1 MKKILYI
8 LSALTLAL
16 TSCVKEEGPS
26 AGAKLPNPE
35 GVGLLNVK
43 IEIPETAIATRA
55 LSKDFDFTNST
66 LHLAVFDGS
75 TLSEYALAENVGTTT
90 GEVDGKTVT
99 LYQFTVNLTLN
110 AAPIHVHMV
119 LNGPDNLSYGYED
132 ELMSRLSVSGNTP
145 AYWGYVDLPD
155 GITAKQVWDSATQSY
170 EYVKE
175 DGKFVVEDA
184 VAKKFQKVPMVRNFA
199 WLTVGTSSSVTNFTL
214 DGIVLLNEPKEGTV
228 APYNRSTHAFMTDY
242 KTYDYSGIVSAYS
255 GNMLSS
261 ETFDGTVPADS
272 AFVDPS
278 SGVFMYERTA
288 PTGTQAK
295 TTIIA
300 RGKYNGDKEV
310 YYKIDLAD
318 ADGYYTVYR
327 NFHYNITITN
337 VAKKGSA
344 TIADA
349 IQSGGTADPTTDT
362 DISSLDDISNGVNR
376 LYVQYVDTTVTS
388 ARDMVLRYKFIPDIN
403 SSNDVDN
410 DAAVTLTVGNKGS
423 YGEAIEG
430 STCTKATSDETYGG
444 SSGWRQVTFKT
455 TGPGTSEKHQSI
467 TVTGTSNSSSVKI
480 VVTVRVIPKQTLSVE
495 CVNGDPDKVSSR
507 RNAIR
512 DTTAAPLDVRTTI
525 PVGLPESIFPLV
537 FDIEV
542 VQKSLTP
549 RAGAYLPVTSGK
561 SYSGSGKATYMFQR
575 TLMYSEYVSLTPSDS
590 KVTFS
595 SLFKSNIA
603 ASASEVYVANPY
615 FNTGSASFT
624 NYHVAKFSNLR
635 YQYSY
640 SNNSDG
646 TPTAKVSS
654 FTFDMEQGYVV
665 NSNGQGIPVHVYI
678 EGGTADT
685 TPSTLSEDDLKGEGW
700 YIYTPDNSGPQNK
713 SFNIVPDSDA
723 TSIYVQL
730 STDESSPVEYETAEL
745 RSNFVMRTVTFETNS
760 TYFGRTGN
768 WWSVYVY
775 DNTETSDGVT
785 LTFANDVILDRYYN
799 YLAMDDGTFTI
810 TSTRK
815 NIARVDIHYYSDG
828 GDTYAPNSVTADSG
842 TFNNDYTDW
851 RAHGVLTD
859 RVTFTMDA
867 NTVTGWFGTTSYT
880 RITSIVVYLAN

>member
-184 VAKKFQKVPMVRNFA
+184 VAEKFQKVPMVRNFA

-255 GNMLSS
+255 GNMLTS
-261 ETFDGTVPADS
+261 ETFDGTVPTDAD
-272 AFVDPS
+272 FVDPS

-300 RGKYNGDKEV
+300 RGKYNGETV

-327 NFHYNITITN
+327 NFHYKITITN

-388 ARDMVLRYKFIPDIN
+388 AQDMVLRYKFIPDVDK
-403 SSNDVDN
+403 STDVDN
-410 DAAVTLTVGNKGS
+410 DAVTLTVGNKGS

-480 VVTVRVIPKQTLSVE
+480 VVMVRVIPKQTLSVE

-561 SYSGSGKATYMFQR
+561 SNSGSGKATYMFQR
-575 TLMYSEYVSLTPSDS
+575 TLSYSEYVSLAPFDS
-590 KVTFS
+590 KVSFS
-595 SLFKSNIA
+595 SLFKSNIT
-603 ASASEVYVANPY
+603 ASASEVYVANQY

-624 NYHVAKFSNLR
+624 NYHVARFSNLM
-635 YQYSY
+635 YHYSY
-640 SNNSDG
+640 TDNSDG
-646 TPTAKVSS
+646 TQTAKVSK
-654 FTFDMEQGYVV
+654 FTFDMEKGYVY
-665 NSNGQGIPVHVYI
+665 SNGSGIPVHVYI

-685 TPSTLSEDDLKGEGW
+685 TPTTLSKDDLKGESW

-730 STDESSPVEYETAEL
+730 STDGSSPVEYETAEL
-745 RSNFVMRTVTFETNS
+745 RSNASFVMSTVTFYTNS
-760 TYFGRTGN
+760 TYFGESWDWG
-768 WWSVYVY
+768 WWIY
-775 DNTETSDGVT
+775 DNSETSDEIT
-785 LTFANDVILDRYYN
+785 LTFNNIYSRSRN

-810 TSTRK
+810 TSTSK
-815 NIARVDIHYYSDG
+815 NIARVDIHYYSANG
-828 GDTYAPNSVTADSG
+828 RTYDPQSVTADSG
-842 TFNNDYTDW
+842 TFNDDYTDW
-851 RAHGVLTD
+851 RAHGILTD
-859 RVTFTMDA
+859 SVTFTMDA
-867 NTVTGWFGTTSYT
+867 NTGRST
-880 RITSIVVYLAN
+880 RTAISSIVVYLAN

>member
-75 TLSEYALAENVGTTT
+75 TLSEYALAKNVGTTT

-175 DGKFVVEDA
+175 DGKYVVEDA
-184 VAKKFQKVPMVRNFA
+184 VAEKFQKVPMVRNFA

-300 RGKYNGDKEV
+300 RGKYNGETV

-318 ADGYYTVYR
+318 VDGYYTVYR

>member
-75 TLSEYALAENVGTTT
+75 TLSEYALAKNVGTTT

-255 GNMLSS
+255 GNMLTS
-261 ETFDGTVPADS
+261 ETFDGTVPTDAD
-272 AFVDPS
+272 FVDPS

-300 RGKYNGDKEV
+300 RGKYNGETV

-318 ADGYYTVYR
+318 VDGYYTVYR

-480 VVTVRVIPKQTLSVE
+480 VVMVRVIPKQTLSVE

-561 SYSGSGKATYMFQR
+561 SNSGSGKATYMFQR
-575 TLMYSEYVSLTPSDS
+575 TLSYSEYVSLAPFDS
-590 KVTFS
+590 KVSFS

>member
-16 TSCVKEEGPS
+16 SSCVKEEGPS

-35 GVGLLNVK
+35 GVGVLNVK

-75 TLSEYALAENVGTTT
+75 TLSEYALAENVDTTT

-170 EYVKE
+170 EYVKK
-175 DGKFVVEDA
+175 DGKYVVEDV
-184 VAKKFQKVPMVRNFA
+184 VAEKFQKVPMVRNFA
-199 WLTVGTSSSVTNFTL
+199 WLTVGTSYSVTNFTL
-214 DGIVLLNEPKEGTV
+214 DEIVLVNEPKEGTV

-255 GNMLSS
+255 GNMLTS
-261 ETFDGTVPADS
+261 ETFDGTVPTDAD
-272 AFVDPS
+272 FVDPS

-300 RGKYNGDKEV
+300 RGKYNRETV

-318 ADGYYTVYR
+318 VDGYYTVYR

-388 ARDMVLRYKFIPDIN
+388 AQDMVLRYKFIPDVDK
-403 SSNDVDN
+403 STVVDN
-410 DAAVTLTVGNKGS
+410 DAVTLTVGNKGS

-480 VVTVRVIPKQTLSVE
+480 VVMVRVIPKQTLSVE

-561 SYSGSGKATYMFQR
+561 SNSGSGKATYMFQR
-575 TLMYSEYVSLTPSDS
+575 TLSYSEYVSLAPFDS
-590 KVTFS
+590 KVSFS
-595 SLFKSNIA
+595 SLFKSNIT
-603 ASASEVYVANPY
+603 ASASEVYVANQY

-646 TPTAKVSS
+646 TQTAKVSK
-654 FTFDMEQGYVV
+654 FTFDMEKGYVY
-665 NSNGQGIPVHVYI
+665 SNGSGIPVHVYI

-685 TPSTLSEDDLKGEGW
+685 TPSTLSKDDLRGEGW

-713 SFNIVPDSDA
+713 SFEIVPDSDA

-745 RSNFVMRTVTFETNS
+745 RGNASFVMVTFNTNRNNFRNS
-760 TYFGRTGN
+760 
-768 WWSVYVY
+768 
-775 DNTETSDGVT
+775 NTRTSDGVT
-785 LTFANDVILDRYYN
+785 LSFANDVILGRYYN
-799 YLAMDDGTFTI
+799 YLAMYDGTFTI
-810 TSTRK
+810 TSTSK
-815 NIARVDIHYYSDG
+815 NIARVDIHYYSYG

-842 TFNNDYTDW
+842 TVNDDYTDW
-851 RAHGVLTD
+851 RAHGVLTYS
-859 RVTFTMDA
+859 VTFTMDA
-867 NTVTGWFGTTSYT
+867 NTETDFFGTTSYT

>member
-16 TSCVKEEGPS
+16 SSCVKEEGPS

-35 GVGLLNVK
+35 GVGVLNVK

-75 TLSEYALAENVGTTT
+75 TLSEYALAKNVGTTT

-175 DGKFVVEDA
+175 DGKYVVEDV
-184 VAKKFQKVPMVRNFA
+184 VAEKFQKVPMVRNFA

-242 KTYDYSGIVSAYS
+242 KTYDYPGIVSAYS

-300 RGKYNGDKEV
+300 RGKYNGETV

-318 ADGYYTVYR
+318 VDGYYTVYR

-388 ARDMVLRYKFIPDIN
+388 AQDMVLRYKFIPDVDK
-403 SSNDVDN
+403 STDVDN
-410 DAAVTLTVGNKGS
+410 DAVTLTVGNKGS

-480 VVTVRVIPKQTLSVE
+480 VVMVRVIPKQTLSVE

-561 SYSGSGKATYMFQR
+561 SNSGSGKATYMFQR
-575 TLMYSEYVSLTPSDS
+575 TLSYSEYVSLAPFDS
-590 KVTFS
+590 KVSFS

-603 ASASEVYVANPY
+603 ASASEVYVANQY

-646 TPTAKVSS
+646 TQTAKVSS
-654 FTFDMEQGYVV
+654 FTFDMEHGYVY
-665 NSNGQGIPVHVYI
+665 SNGSGIPVHVYI

-685 TPSTLSEDDLKGEGW
+685 TPSTLSKDDLRGEGW

-713 SFNIVPDSDA
+713 SFEIVPDSDA

-745 RSNFVMRTVTFETNS
+745 RGNASFVMVTFNTNRNNFRNS
-760 TYFGRTGN
+760 
-768 WWSVYVY
+768 
-775 DNTETSDGVT
+775 NTRTSDGVT
-785 LTFANDVILDRYYN
+785 LSFANDVILGRYYN
-799 YLAMDDGTFTI
+799 YLAMYDGTFTI
-810 TSTRK
+810 TSTSK
-815 NIARVDIHYYSDG
+815 NIARVDIHYYSYG

-842 TFNNDYTDW
+842 TVNDDYTDW
-851 RAHGVLTD
+851 RAHGVLTYS
-859 RVTFTMDA
+859 VTFTMDA
-867 NTVTGWFGTTSYT
+867 NTETDFFGTTSYT

>member
-16 TSCVKEEGPS
+16 SSCVKEEGPS

-35 GVGLLNVK
+35 GVGVLNVK

-175 DGKFVVEDA
+175 DGKYVVEDV
-184 VAKKFQKVPMVRNFA
+184 VAEKFQKVPMVRNFA

-255 GNMLSS
+255 GNMLTS
-261 ETFDGTVPADS
+261 ETFDGTVPTDAD
-272 AFVDPS
+272 FVDPS

-300 RGKYNGDKEV
+300 RGKYNGETV

-318 ADGYYTVYR
+318 VDGYYTVYR

-388 ARDMVLRYKFIPDIN
+388 AQDMVLRYKFIPDVDK
-403 SSNDVDN
+403 STDVDN
-410 DAAVTLTVGNKGS
+410 DAVTLTVGNKGS

-467 TVTGTSNSSSVKI
+467 TVTGTSNSTSVKI
-480 VVTVRVIPKQTLSVE
+480 VVTVRVIPVQTLSVE
-495 CVNGDPDKVSSR
+495 CVNSDATKLSTAR

-575 TLMYSEYVSLTPSDS
+575 TLTYSEYVSLTPSDS

-635 YQYSY
+635 YEYSY

-646 TPTAKVSS
+646 TQTAKVSS
-654 FTFDMEQGYVV
+654 FTFDMEHGYVY
-665 NSNGQGIPVHVYI
+665 SNGSGIPVHVYI

-685 TPSTLSEDDLKGEGW
+685 TPTTLSEDNIRGEGW

-713 SFNIVPDSDA
+713 SFEIVPDSDA

-745 RSNFVMRTVTFETNS
+745 RGNASFVMRTVTFETNS

-768 WWSVYVY
+768 RWSGYVY

-785 LTFANDVILDRYYN
+785 LTFNNLSSNMNSRQSDYLILNDGI
-799 YLAMDDGTFTI
+799 FTI
-810 TSTRK
+810 TSKSK
-815 NIARVDIHYYSDG
+815 NIARVDINYYSD
-828 GDTYAPNSVTADSG
+828 YVPKSVTADSG
-842 TFNNDYTDW
+842 TFNDDYTDW
-851 RAHGVLTD
+851 RAHGNLVNS
-859 RVTFTMDA
+859 VTFDTEA
-867 NTVTGWFGTTSYT
+867 EYYYPRVS
-880 RITSIVVYLAN
+880 SIVVYLAN

>member
-16 TSCVKEEGPS
+16 SSCVKEEGPS
-26 AGAKLPNPE
+26 VGAKLPNPE

-175 DGKFVVEDA
+175 DGKYVVEDV
-184 VAKKFQKVPMVRNFA
+184 VAEKFQKVPMVRNFA

-255 GNMLSS
+255 GNMLTS
-261 ETFDGTVPADS
+261 ETFDGTVPTDAD
-272 AFVDPS
+272 FVDPS

-300 RGKYNGDKEV
+300 RGKYNGDKV

-403 SSNDVDN
+403 NSNDVDN
-410 DAAVTLTVGNKGS
+410 DAVTLTVGNKGS

-444 SSGWRQVTFKT
+444 SSGWRQVTFKS

-467 TVTGTSNSSSVKI
+467 TVTGTSNSTSVKI
-480 VVTVRVIPKQTLSVE
+480 VVTVRVIPVQTLSVE
-495 CVNGDPDKVSSR
+495 CVNSDATKLSTAR

-561 SYSGSGKATYMFQR
+561 SNSGSGKATYMFQR
-575 TLMYSEYVSLTPSDS
+575 TLTYSEYVSLTPSDS

-624 NYHVAKFSNLR
+624 NYHVARFSNLR

-713 SFNIVPDSDA
+713 SFEIVPDNDA

-745 RSNFVMRTVTFETNS
+745 RGNASFVMRTVTFNTNWNNFRNS
-760 TYFGRTGN
+760 
-768 WWSVYVY
+768 
-775 DNTETSDGVT
+775 NTRTSDGVT
-785 LTFANDVILDRYYN
+785 LSFANDVILGRYYN
-799 YLAMDDGTFTI
+799 YLAMYDGTFTI
-810 TSTRK
+810 TSTSK
-815 NIARVDIHYYSDG
+815 NIARVDIHYYSYG

-842 TFNNDYTDW
+842 TVNDDYTDW

-859 RVTFTMDA
+859 SVTFTMDA
-867 NTVTGWFGTTSYT
+867 NTETDFFGTTSYT

>member
-16 TSCVKEEGPS
+16 SSCVKEEGPS

-90 GEVDGKTVT
+90 GEVDGKTVP

-175 DGKFVVEDA
+175 DGKYVVEDA
-184 VAKKFQKVPMVRNFA
+184 VAEKFQKVPMVRNFA

-214 DGIVLLNEPKEGTV
+214 DGIVLVNEPKEGTV

-242 KTYDYSGIVSAYS
+242 KTYDYPGIVSAYS
-255 GNMLSS
+255 GSMLSS
-261 ETFDGTVPADS
+261 ETFDGTVPAD
-272 AFVDPS
+272 ADFVHPS

-300 RGKYNGDKEV
+300 RGKYNGETV

-318 ADGYYTVYR
+318 VDGYYTVYR

-388 ARDMVLRYKFIPDIN
+388 AQDMVLRYKFIPDVDK
-403 SSNDVDN
+403 STDVDN
-410 DAAVTLTVGNKGS
+410 DAVTLTVGNKGS

-444 SSGWRQVTFKT
+444 SSGWRQVTFRT

-480 VVTVRVIPKQTLSVE
+480 VVMVRVIPVQTLSVE

-561 SYSGSGKATYMFQR
+561 SNSGSGKATYMFQR
-575 TLMYSEYVSLTPSDS
+575 TLTYSEYVSLTPSDS

-624 NYHVAKFSNLR
+624 NYHVARFSNLR

-685 TPSTLSEDDLKGEGW
+685 TSSTLSEDDLRGEGW

-713 SFNIVPDSDA
+713 SFEIVPDSDA

-745 RSNFVMRTVTFETNS
+745 RGNASFVMRTVTFNTNKNNFKNS
-760 TYFGRTGN
+760 
-768 WWSVYVY
+768 
-775 DNTETSDGVT
+775 NTRTSDGVT
-785 LTFANDVILDRYYN
+785 LTFNNIYSRSSN

-810 TSTRK
+810 TSTSK
-815 NIARVDIHYYSDG
+815 NIARVDINYYSD
-828 GDTYAPNSVTADSG
+828 YVPKSVTADSG
-842 TFNNDYTDW
+842 TFNGKNKYTDW

-859 RVTFTMDA
+859 SVTFTMDA
-867 NTVTGWFGTTSYT
+867 NTETDFFGTTSYT

>member
-16 TSCVKEEGPS
+16 SSCVKEEGPS

-175 DGKFVVEDA
+175 DGKYVVEDA
-184 VAKKFQKVPMVRNFA
+184 VAEKFQKVPMVRNFA
-199 WLTVGTSSSVTNFTL
+199 WLTVETSSSVTNFTL
-214 DGIVLLNEPKEGTV
+214 DGIVLVNEPKEGTV

-242 KTYDYSGIVSAYS
+242 KTYDYPGIVSAYS
-255 GNMLSS
+255 GSMLSS
-261 ETFDGTVPADS
+261 ETFDGTVPAD
-272 AFVDPS
+272 ADFVDSS

-300 RGKYNGDKEV
+300 RGKYNGDKV

-318 ADGYYTVYR
+318 TDGYYTVYR

-388 ARDMVLRYKFIPDIN
+388 AQDMVLRYKFIPDIN
-403 SSNDVDN
+403 SSNVVVN
-410 DAAVTLTVGNKGS
+410 DAVTLTVGNKGS

-430 STCTKATSDETYGG
+430 SACTKATSDETYGG

-480 VVTVRVIPKQTLSVE
+480 VVMVRVIPKQTLSVE
-495 CVNGDPDKVSSR
+495 CVNGNPDKVSSR

-561 SYSGSGKATYMFQR
+561 SNSGSGKATYMFQR
-575 TLMYSEYVSLTPSDS
+575 TLSYSEYVSLAPFDS
-590 KVTFS
+590 KVSFS
-595 SLFKSNIA
+595 SLFKSNIT
-603 ASASEVYVANPY
+603 ASASEVYVANQY

-646 TPTAKVSS
+646 TQTAKVSS
-654 FTFDMEQGYVV
+654 FTFDMEHGYVY
-665 NSNGQGIPVHVYI
+665 SNGSGIPVHVYI

-685 TPSTLSEDDLKGEGW
+685 TPSTLSKDDLRGEGW

-713 SFNIVPDSDA
+713 SFEIVPDNDA

-745 RSNFVMRTVTFETNS
+745 RGNASFVMRTVTFNTNWNNFRNS
-760 TYFGRTGN
+760 
-768 WWSVYVY
+768 
-775 DNTETSDGVT
+775 NTRTSDGVT
-785 LTFANDVILDRYYN
+785 LSFANDVILGRYYN
-799 YLAMDDGTFTI
+799 YLAMYDGTFTI
-810 TSTRK
+810 TSTSK
-815 NIARVDIHYYSDG
+815 NIARVDIHYYSYR

-842 TFNNDYTDW
+842 TVNDDYTDW

-859 RVTFTMDA
+859 SVTFTMDA
-867 NTVTGWFGTTSYT
+867 NTETDFFGTTSYT

>member
-16 TSCVKEEGPS
+16 SSCVKEEGPS

-35 GVGLLNVK
+35 GVGVLNVK

-75 TLSEYALAENVGTTT
+75 TLSEYALAKNVDTTT

-170 EYVKE
+170 KYVKE
-175 DGKFVVEDA
+175 DGKYVVEDA
-184 VAKKFQKVPMVRNFA
+184 VAEKFQKVPMVRNFA

-214 DGIVLLNEPKEGTV
+214 DGIVLVNEPKEGTV

-242 KTYDYSGIVSAYS
+242 KTYDYPGIVSAYS

-272 AFVDPS
+272 DFVNPS

-300 RGKYNGDKEV
+300 RGKYNGDKV

-318 ADGYYTVYR
+318 TDGYYTVYR

-388 ARDMVLRYKFIPDIN
+388 AQDMVLRYKFIPDIN
-403 SSNDVDN
+403 SSNVVVN
-410 DAAVTLTVGNKGS
+410 DAVTLTVGNKGS

-430 STCTKATSDETYGG
+430 SACTKATSDETYGG

-480 VVTVRVIPKQTLSVE
+480 VVMVRVIPKQTLSVE

-561 SYSGSGKATYMFQR
+561 SNSGSGKATYMFQR
-575 TLMYSEYVSLTPSDS
+575 TLSYSEYVSLAPFDS
-590 KVTFS
+590 KVSFS
-595 SLFKSNIA
+595 SLFKSNIT
-603 ASASEVYVANPY
+603 ASASEVYVANQY

-646 TPTAKVSS
+646 TQTAKVSS
-654 FTFDMEQGYVV
+654 FTFDMEHGYVY
-665 NSNGQGIPVHVYI
+665 SNGSGIPVHVYI

-685 TPSTLSEDDLKGEGW
+685 TPSTLSKDDLRGEGW

-713 SFNIVPDSDA
+713 SFEIVPDSDA

-745 RSNFVMRTVTFETNS
+745 RSNASFVMRTVTFNTNRNNFKNS
-760 TYFGRTGN
+760 
-768 WWSVYVY
+768 
-775 DNTETSDGVT
+775 NTITSDGVT
-785 LTFANDVILDRYYN
+785 LTFNNIYNRKSN
-799 YLAMDDGTFTI
+799 YLTMYDGTFTI
-810 TSTRK
+810 TSTSK
-815 NIARVDIHYYSDG
+815 NIARVDINYYSD
-828 GDTYAPNSVTADSG
+828 YVPKSVTADSG
-842 TFNNDYTDW
+842 TFNDDYTDW
-851 RAHGVLTD
+851 RAHGILTD
-859 RVTFTMDA
+859 SVTFTMDA
-867 NTVTGWFGTTSYT
+867 NTGYYT
-880 RITSIVVYLAN
+880 RTAVSSIVVYLAN

>member
-16 TSCVKEEGPS
+16 SSCVKEEGPS

-35 GVGLLNVK
+35 GVGVLNVK

-90 GEVDGKTVT
+90 GKVDGKTVT
-99 LYQFTVNLTLN
+99 LYKFTANLTLN

-170 EYVKE
+170 KYDKE
-175 DGKFVVEDA
+175 DGKYVVEDV
-184 VAKKFQKVPMVRNFA
+184 VAEKFKKVPMVRNFA

-255 GNMLSS
+255 GNMLTS
-261 ETFDGTVPADS
+261 ETFDGTVAD
-272 AFVDPS
+272 FVDPS

-288 PTGTQAK
+288 PSGTQAK

-300 RGKYNGDKEV
+300 RGKYNGDKV

-403 SSNDVDN
+403 NSNVVDN
-410 DAAVTLTVGNKGS
+410 DAVTLTVGNKGS

-430 STCTKATSDETYGG
+430 STCTKATSNETYGG
-444 SSGWRQVTFKT
+444 SSDWRQVTFKT

-480 VVTVRVIPKQTLSVE
+480 VVMVRVIPKQTLSVE

-561 SYSGSGKATYMFQR
+561 SNSGSGKATYMFQR
-575 TLMYSEYVSLTPSDS
+575 TLTYSEYVSLTPSDS

-624 NYHVAKFSNLR
+624 NYHVARFSNLR

-685 TPSTLSEDDLKGEGW
+685 IPSTLSEDDLKGEGW

-723 TSIYVQL
+723 KSIYVQL

-745 RSNFVMRTVTFETNS
+745 RGNASFVMRTVTFNTNWNNFKNS
-760 TYFGRTGN
+760 
-768 WWSVYVY
+768 
-775 DNTETSDGVT
+775 NTRTSDGVT
-785 LTFANDVILDRYYN
+785 LTFNNIYNRESN
-799 YLAMDDGTFTI
+799 YLTMYDGTFTI
-810 TSTRK
+810 TSKSK
-815 NIARVDIHYYSDG
+815 NIARVDINYYSD
-828 GDTYAPNSVTADSG
+828 YVPKSVTADSG
-842 TFNNDYTDW
+842 TFNDDYTDW
-851 RAHGVLTD
+851 RAHGNLVNS
-859 RVTFTMDA
+859 VTFDTEA
-867 NTVTGWFGTTSYT
+867 EYYYPRVS
-880 RITSIVVYLAN
+880 SIVVYLAN

>member
-16 TSCVKEEGPS
+16 SSCVKEEGPS
-26 AGAKLPNPE
+26 VGAKLPNPE

-90 GEVDGKTVT
+90 GEIDGKTVT

-184 VAKKFQKVPMVRNFA
+184 VAEKFQKVPMVRNFA
-199 WLTVGTSSSVTNFTL
+199 WLTVETSSSVTNFTL

-261 ETFDGTVPADS
+261 ETFDGTVHAD
-272 AFVDPS
+272 FVDPS

-300 RGKYNGDKEV
+300 RGKYNGETV

-388 ARDMVLRYKFIPDIN
+388 AQDMVLRYKFIPDVDK
-403 SSNDVDN
+403 STVVDN
-410 DAAVTLTVGNKGS
+410 DAVTLTVGNKGS

-430 STCTKATSDETYGG
+430 SACTKATSDETYGG

-467 TVTGTSNSSSVKI
+467 TVTGTSNSTSVKI
-480 VVTVRVIPKQTLSVE
+480 VVTVRVIPVQTLSVE
-495 CVNGDPDKVSSR
+495 CVNSDATKLSTAR

-561 SYSGSGKATYMFQR
+561 SNSGSGKATYMFQR
-575 TLMYSEYVSLTPSDS
+575 TLSYSEYVSLAPFDS
-590 KVTFS
+590 KVSFS
-595 SLFKSNIA
+595 SLFKSNIT
-603 ASASEVYVANPY
+603 ASASEVYVANQY

-646 TPTAKVSS
+646 TQTAKVSK
-654 FTFDMEQGYVV
+654 FTFDMEEGYVMY
-665 NSNGQGIPVHVYI
+665 SNGSGIPVHVYI

-685 TPSTLSEDDLKGEGW
+685 TPSTLSKDDLRGEGW

-713 SFNIVPDSDA
+713 SFEIVPDSDA

-745 RSNFVMRTVTFETNS
+745 RGNASFVMSTVTFETSLNIW
-760 TYFGRTGN
+760 YYGN
-768 WWSVYVY
+768 T
-775 DNTETSDGVT
+775 NTSDGVT
-785 LTFANDVILDRYYN
+785 LTFNNIDNNLYHYYRNYN
-799 YLAMDDGTFTI
+799 YLILEDGSFTVSS
-810 TSTRK
+810 TSK

-842 TFNNDYTDW
+842 TFNDDYTDW

-859 RVTFTMDA
+859 SVTFTMDA
-867 NTVTGWFGTTSYT
+867 NTGWDT
-880 RITSIVVYLAN
+880 RTAISSIVVYLAN

>member
-75 TLSEYALAENVGTTT
+75 TLSEYALADSVGTTT

-175 DGKFVVEDA
+175 DGKYVVEDA
-184 VAKKFQKVPMVRNFA
+184 VAEKFQKVPMVRNFA

-214 DGIVLLNEPKEGTV
+214 DGIVLVNEPKEGTV

-242 KTYDYSGIVSAYS
+242 KTYDYPGIVSAYS
-255 GNMLSS
+255 GSMLSS
-261 ETFDGTVPADS
+261 ETFDGTVPTDAD
-272 AFVDPS
+272 FVDPS

-300 RGKYNGDKEV
+300 RGKYNGETV

-318 ADGYYTVYR
+318 VDGYYTVYR

-388 ARDMVLRYKFIPDIN
+388 AQDMVLRYKFIPDVDK
-403 SSNDVDN
+403 STVVDN
-410 DAAVTLTVGNKGS
+410 DAVTLTVGNKGS

-430 STCTKATSDETYGG
+430 STCTKATSDENYGG
-444 SSGWRQVTFKT
+444 SSDWRQVTFKT

-467 TVTGTSNSSSVKI
+467 TVTGTSNSTSVKI

-561 SYSGSGKATYMFQR
+561 SNSGSGKATYMFQR
-575 TLMYSEYVSLTPSDS
+575 TLTYSEYVSLTPSDS

-624 NYHVAKFSNLR
+624 NYHVAKFSNLM
-635 YQYSY
+635 YHYSY
-640 SNNSDG
+640 TDNSDG
-646 TPTAKVSS
+646 TQTAKVSK
-654 FTFDMEQGYVV
+654 FTFDMEAGYVY
-665 NSNGQGIPVHVYI
+665 SNGSGIPVHVYI
-678 EGGTADT
+678 EGGTAHT
-685 TPSTLSEDDLKGEGW
+685 TQSTLSKDDLRGEGW
-700 YIYTPDNSGPQNK
+700 YIYTPNSGPQNK
-713 SFNIVPDSDA
+713 SFEIVPDSDA
-723 TSIYVQL
+723 ISIYVQL

-745 RSNFVMRTVTFETNS
+745 RGNASFVMSTVTFETSLNIW
-760 TYFGRTGN
+760 YYGN
-768 WWSVYVY
+768 T
-775 DNTETSDGVT
+775 NTSDGVT
-785 LTFANDVILDRYYN
+785 LTFNNIDNNLYHYYRNYN
-799 YLAMDDGTFTI
+799 YLILEDGTFSVSS
-810 TSTRK
+810 TSK

-828 GDTYAPNSVTADSG
+828 GYTYAPNSVTADSG
-842 TFNNDYTDW
+842 TFNDDYTDW

-859 RVTFTMDA
+859 SVTFTMDA
-867 NTVTGWFGTTSYT
+867 NTGWDT
-880 RITSIVVYLAN
+880 RTAISSIVVYLAN

>member
-16 TSCVKEEGPS
+16 SSCVKEEGPS

-35 GVGLLNVK
+35 GVGVLNVK

-75 TLSEYALAENVGTTT
+75 TLSEYALAENVDTTT

-170 EYVKE
+170 EYVKK
-175 DGKFVVEDA
+175 DGKYVVEDV
-184 VAKKFQKVPMVRNFA
+184 VAEKFQKVPMVRNFA

-214 DGIVLLNEPKEGTV
+214 DGIVLVNEPKEGTV

-255 GNMLSS
+255 GNMLTS
-261 ETFDGTVPADS
+261 ETFDGTVPTDAD
-272 AFVDPS
+272 FVNPS

-288 PTGTQAK
+288 PAGTQAK

-300 RGKYNGDKEV
+300 CGKYNGETV

-362 DISSLDDISNGVNR
+362 DISSLDDISNGVSR

-388 ARDMVLRYKFIPDIN
+388 AQDMVLRYKFIPDVDK
-403 SSNDVDN
+403 STVVND
-410 DAAVTLTVGNKGS
+410 AVTLTVGNKGS

-444 SSGWRQVTFKT
+444 SSDWRQVTFKT

-480 VVTVRVIPKQTLSVE
+480 VVMVRVIPVQTLSVE

-561 SYSGSGKATYMFQR
+561 SNSGSGKATYMFQR
-575 TLMYSEYVSLTPSDS
+575 TLTYSEYVSLAPFDS
-590 KVTFS
+590 KVSFS

-603 ASASEVYVANPY
+603 ASASKVYVANPY

-635 YQYSY
+635 YEYSY

-646 TPTAKVSS
+646 TPTAKVSK
-654 FTFDMEQGYVV
+654 FTFDMEKGYVY
-665 NSNGQGIPVHVYI
+665 SNGSGIPVHVYI

-685 TPSTLSEDDLKGEGW
+685 TPTTLSKDDLRSEGW

-745 RSNFVMRTVTFETNS
+745 RGNASFVMSTVTFETSLNIWYYS
-760 TYFGRTGN
+760 N
-768 WWSVYVY
+768 P
-775 DNTETSDGVT
+775 NTSDGVT
-785 LTFANDVILDRYYN
+785 LTFNNIDYNTEHYIWNYN
-799 YLAMDDGTFTI
+799 YLILKDGTFTV
-810 TSTRK
+810 TSTSK
-815 NIARVDIHYYSDG
+815 NIARVDINYYSD
-828 GDTYAPNSVTADSG
+828 YVPKSVTADSG
-842 TFNNDYTDW
+842 TFNDDYTDW
-851 RAHGVLTD
+851 RAHGILTD
-859 RVTFTMDA
+859 SVTFTMDA
-867 NTVTGWFGTTSYT
+867 NTDYYT
-880 RITSIVVYLAN
+880 RTAISSIVVYLAN

>member
-35 GVGLLNVK
+35 GVGVLNVK

-90 GEVDGKTVT
+90 GEVDGKKVT

-132 ELMSRLSVSGNTP
+132 ELISRLSVSGNTP

-155 GITAKQVWDSATQSY
+155 GITAKQVWDSTTQSY

-175 DGKFVVEDA
+175 DGKYVVEDA
-184 VAKKFQKVPMVRNFA
+184 VAEKFQKVPMVRNFA
-199 WLTVGTSSSVTNFTL
+199 WLTVGTSSLVTNFTL

-242 KTYDYSGIVSAYS
+242 KTYDYSGIVAAYS
-255 GNMLSS
+255 GNMLTS
-261 ETFDGTVPADS
+261 ETFDGTVPTDAD
-272 AFVDPS
+272 FVDPS

-300 RGKYNGDKEV
+300 RGKYNGETV

-349 IQSGGTADPTTDT
+349 IQSGGTADPTIDT
-362 DISSLDDISNGVNR
+362 EISSLDDISNGVSR

-388 ARDMVLRYKFIPDIN
+388 AQDMVLRYKFIPDVNN
-403 SSNDVDN
+403 SNVVDN
-410 DAAVTLTVGNKGS
+410 DAVTLTVGNKGS

-430 STCTKATSDETYGG
+430 STCNKATSDETYGG

-467 TVTGTSNSSSVKI
+467 TVTGTSNSTSVKI
-480 VVTVRVIPKQTLSVE
+480 VVTVRVIPVQTLSVE
-495 CVNGDPDKVSSR
+495 CLNSDATKLSTAR

-542 VQKSLTP
+542 VKKSLTP

-575 TLMYSEYVSLTPSDS
+575 TLTYSEYVSLTPSDS

-624 NYHVAKFSNLR
+624 NYHVARFSNLR
-635 YQYSY
+635 YNYSY
-640 SNNSDG
+640 TNNSDG
-646 TPTAKVSS
+646 TQTAKVSS
-654 FTFDMEQGYVV
+654 FTFDMEHGYVY
-665 NSNGQGIPVHVYI
+665 SNGSGIPVHVYI

-685 TPSTLSEDDLKGEGW
+685 TPTTLSEDNIRGEGW
-700 YIYTPDNSGPQNK
+700 YIYVPDNEGEVGK
-713 SFNIVPDSDA
+713 TFNIVPDSDA

-745 RSNFVMRTVTFETNS
+745 RGNASFVMRTITFNTNS
-760 TYFGRTGN
+760 NNFR
-768 WWSVYVY
+768 S
-775 DNTETSDGVT
+775 NTRTSDGVT
-785 LTFANDVILDRYYN
+785 LAFNNINSRRRN
-799 YLAMDDGTFTI
+799 YLSMNDGTFTI
-810 TSTRK
+810 TSTSK

-828 GDTYAPNSVTADSG
+828 GDTYAPYSVIADSG
-842 TFNNDYTDW
+842 TFNDDYTDW

-859 RVTFTMDA
+859 SVTFTMDA
-867 NTVTGWFGTTSYT
+867 NTETGWFGTTSYT

>member
-16 TSCVKEEGPS
+16 SSCVKEEGPS

-90 GEVDGKTVT
+90 GKVDGKTVT
-99 LYQFTVNLTLN
+99 LYKFTANLTLN

-170 EYVKE
+170 KYDKE
-175 DGKFVVEDA
+175 DGKYVVEDV
-184 VAKKFQKVPMVRNFA
+184 VAEKFKKVPMVRNFA

-255 GNMLSS
+255 GNMLTS
-261 ETFDGTVPADS
+261 ETFDGTVAD
-272 AFVDPS
+272 FVDPS

-288 PTGTQAK
+288 PSGTQAK

-300 RGKYNGDKEV
+300 RGKYNGDKV

-403 SSNDVDN
+403 NSNVVDN
-410 DAAVTLTVGNKGS
+410 DAVTLTVGNKGS

-480 VVTVRVIPKQTLSVE
+480 VVMVRVIPKQTLSVE

-561 SYSGSGKATYMFQR
+561 SNSGSGKATYMFQR
-575 TLMYSEYVSLTPSDS
+575 TLTYSEYVSLTPSDS

-624 NYHVAKFSNLR
+624 NYHVARFSNLR

-685 TPSTLSEDDLKGEGW
+685 IPSTLSEDDLKGEGW

-723 TSIYVQL
+723 KSIYVQL

-745 RSNFVMRTVTFETNS
+745 RGNASFVMRTVTFNTNWNNFKNS
-760 TYFGRTGN
+760 
-768 WWSVYVY
+768 
-775 DNTETSDGVT
+775 NTRTSDGVT
-785 LTFANDVILDRYYN
+785 LTFNNIYNRESN
-799 YLAMDDGTFTI
+799 YLTMYDGTFTI
-810 TSTRK
+810 TSKSK
-815 NIARVDIHYYSDG
+815 NIARVDINYYSD
-828 GDTYAPNSVTADSG
+828 YVPKSVTADSG
-842 TFNNDYTDW
+842 TFNDDYTDW
-851 RAHGVLTD
+851 RAHGNLVNS
-859 RVTFTMDA
+859 VTFDTEA
-867 NTVTGWFGTTSYT
+867 EYYYPRVS
-880 RITSIVVYLAN
+880 SIVVYLAN

>member
-16 TSCVKEEGPS
+16 SSCVKEEGPS

-175 DGKFVVEDA
+175 DGKYVVEDA
-184 VAKKFQKVPMVRNFA
+184 VAEKFQKVPMVRNFA

-214 DGIVLLNEPKEGTV
+214 DGIVLVNEPKEGTV

-255 GNMLSS
+255 GNMLTS
-261 ETFDGTVPADS
+261 ETFDGTVPTDAD
-272 AFVDPS
+272 FVDPS

-300 RGKYNGDKEV
+300 RGKYNGETV

-318 ADGYYTVYR
+318 VDGYYTVYR

-388 ARDMVLRYKFIPDIN
+388 AQDMVLRYKFIPDVDK
-403 SSNDVDN
+403 STVVDN
-410 DAAVTLTVGNKGS
+410 DAVTLTVGNKGS

-444 SSGWRQVTFKT
+444 SSDWRQVTFKT

-467 TVTGTSNSSSVKI
+467 TVTGTSNSTSVKI

-561 SYSGSGKATYMFQR
+561 SNSGSGKATYMFQR
-575 TLMYSEYVSLTPSDS
+575 TLTYSEYVSLTPSDS

-624 NYHVAKFSNLR
+624 NYHVAKFSNLM
-635 YQYSY
+635 YHYSY
-640 SNNSDG
+640 TDNSDG
-646 TPTAKVSS
+646 TQTAKVSK
-654 FTFDMEQGYVV
+654 FTFDMEAGYVY
-665 NSNGQGIPVHVYI
+665 SNGSGIPVHVYI
-678 EGGTADT
+678 EGGTAHT
-685 TPSTLSEDDLKGEGW
+685 TQSTLSKDDLRGEGW
-700 YIYTPDNSGPQNK
+700 YIYTPNSGPQNK
-713 SFNIVPDSDA
+713 SFEIVPDSDA
-723 TSIYVQL
+723 ISIYVQL

-745 RSNFVMRTVTFETNS
+745 RGNASFVMSTVTFETSLNIW
-760 TYFGRTGN
+760 YYGN
-768 WWSVYVY
+768 T
-775 DNTETSDGVT
+775 NTSDGVT
-785 LTFANDVILDRYYN
+785 LTFNNIDNNLYHYYRNYN
-799 YLAMDDGTFTI
+799 YLILEDGTFSVSS
-810 TSTRK
+810 TSK

-828 GDTYAPNSVTADSG
+828 GYTYAPNSVTADSG
-842 TFNNDYTDW
+842 TFNDDYTDW

-859 RVTFTMDA
+859 SVTFTMDA
-867 NTVTGWFGTTSYT
+867 NTGWDT
-880 RITSIVVYLAN
+880 RTAISSIVVYLAN

>member
-16 TSCVKEEGPS
+16 SSCVKEEGPS

-66 LHLAVFDGS
+66 LYLAVFDGS
-75 TLSEYALAENVGTTT
+75 TLSEYALADSVGTTT

-155 GITAKQVWDSATQSY
+155 GITAKQVWDSTTQSY
-170 EYVKE
+170 EYVKKN
-175 DGKFVVEDA
+175 GKYVVEDA
-184 VAKKFQKVPMVRNFA
+184 VAEKFQKVPMVRNFA

-242 KTYDYSGIVSAYS
+242 KTFDYSGIVSAYS

-261 ETFDGTVPADS
+261 ETFDGTVPAD
-272 AFVDPS
+272 ADFVDPS

-300 RGKYNGDKEV
+300 RGKYNGDKV

-403 SSNDVDN
+403 NSNVVDN
-410 DAAVTLTVGNKGS
+410 DAVTLTVGNKGS

-430 STCTKATSDETYGG
+430 STCTKATSDENYGG

-561 SYSGSGKATYMFQR
+561 SNSGSGKATYMFQR
-575 TLMYSEYVSLTPSDS
+575 TLTYSEYVSLTPSDS

-624 NYHVAKFSNLR
+624 NYHVARFSNLR

-685 TPSTLSEDDLKGEGW
+685 TSSTLSEDDLRGEGW

-713 SFNIVPDSDA
+713 SFEIVPDSYA

-745 RSNFVMRTVTFETNS
+745 RSNASFVMSTVTFETSLNIW
-760 TYFGRTGN
+760 YYGN
-768 WWSVYVY
+768 T
-775 DNTETSDGVT
+775 NTSDGVT
-785 LTFANDVILDRYYN
+785 LTFNNIDNNLYHYYRNYN
-799 YLAMDDGTFTI
+799 YLILEDGSFTVSS
-810 TSTRK
+810 TSK

-842 TFNNDYTDW
+842 TFNDDYTDW

-859 RVTFTMDA
+859 SVTFTMDA
-867 NTVTGWFGTTSYT
+867 NTGWDT
-880 RITSIVVYLAN
+880 RTAISSIVVYLAN

>member
-16 TSCVKEEGPS
+16 SSCVKEEGPS

-175 DGKFVVEDA
+175 DGKYVVEDA
-184 VAKKFQKVPMVRNFA
+184 VAEKFQKVPMVRNFA

-214 DGIVLLNEPKEGTV
+214 DGIVLVNEPKEGTV

-242 KTYDYSGIVSAYS
+242 KTYDYPGIVSAYS
-255 GNMLSS
+255 GSMLSS
-261 ETFDGTVPADS
+261 ETFDGTVPAD
-272 AFVDPS
+272 ADFVNSS

-300 RGKYNGDKEV
+300 RGKYNGDKV

-318 ADGYYTVYR
+318 TDGYYTVYR

-388 ARDMVLRYKFIPDIN
+388 AQDMVLRYKFIPDIN
-403 SSNDVDN
+403 SSNVVVN
-410 DAAVTLTVGNKGS
+410 DAVTLTVGNKGS

-430 STCTKATSDETYGG
+430 SACTKATSDETYGG

-480 VVTVRVIPKQTLSVE
+480 VVMVRVIPKQTLSVE

-561 SYSGSGKATYMFQR
+561 SNSGSGKATYMFQR
-575 TLMYSEYVSLTPSDS
+575 TLSYSEYVSLAPFDS
-590 KVTFS
+590 KVSFS
-595 SLFKSNIA
+595 SLFKSNIT
-603 ASASEVYVANPY
+603 ASASEVYVANQY

-646 TPTAKVSS
+646 TQTAKVSS
-654 FTFDMEQGYVV
+654 FTFDMEHGYVY
-665 NSNGQGIPVHVYI
+665 SNGSGIPVHVYI

-685 TPSTLSEDDLKGEGW
+685 TPSTLSKDDLRGEGW

-713 SFNIVPDSDA
+713 SFEIVPDSDA

-745 RSNFVMRTVTFETNS
+745 RGNASFVMRTVTFNTNWNNFRNS
-760 TYFGRTGN
+760 
-768 WWSVYVY
+768 
-775 DNTETSDGVT
+775 NTRTSDGVT
-785 LTFANDVILDRYYN
+785 LTFNNIYDKYDYY
-799 YLAMDDGTFTI
+799 LSLRDGTFTV
-810 TSTRK
+810 TSTNK
-815 NIARVDIHYYSDG
+815 NIARVDINYYSDYWY
-828 GDTYAPNSVTADSG
+828 TYDPQSVTADSG
-842 TFNNDYTDW
+842 TFNDDYTDW

-859 RVTFTMDA
+859 SVTFTMDA
-867 NTVTGWFGTTSYT
+867 NTGWDT
-880 RITSIVVYLAN
+880 RTAISSIVVYLAN

>member
-16 TSCVKEEGPS
+16 SSCVKEEGPS

-66 LHLAVFDGS
+66 LYLAVFDGS
-75 TLSEYALAENVGTTT
+75 TLSEYALADSVGTTT

-170 EYVKE
+170 EYVKKE
-175 DGKFVVEDA
+175 DGKYVVEDV

-242 KTYDYSGIVSAYS
+242 KTYDYPGIVSAYS
-255 GNMLSS
+255 GSMLTS
-261 ETFDGTVPADS
+261 ETFDGTVPTDAD
-272 AFVDPS
+272 FVNPS

-288 PTGTQAK
+288 PAGTQAK

-300 RGKYNGDKEV
+300 CGKYNGETV

-362 DISSLDDISNGVNR
+362 DISSLDDISNGVSR

-388 ARDMVLRYKFIPDIN
+388 AQDMVLRYKFIPDVDK
-403 SSNDVDN
+403 STVVND
-410 DAAVTLTVGNKGS
+410 AVTLTVGNKGS

-480 VVTVRVIPKQTLSVE
+480 VVMVRVIPVQTLSVE

-561 SYSGSGKATYMFQR
+561 LNSGSGKATYMFQR
-575 TLMYSEYVSLTPSDS
+575 TLTYSEYVSLTPSDS

-624 NYHVAKFSNLR
+624 NYHVARFSNLR

-646 TPTAKVSS
+646 TQTAKVSS

-745 RSNFVMRTVTFETNS
+745 RGNASFVMRTVTFNTNRNNFRNS
-760 TYFGRTGN
+760 
-768 WWSVYVY
+768 
-775 DNTETSDGVT
+775 NTRTSDGVT
-785 LTFANDVILDRYYN
+785 LTFNNIYDKYDYY
-799 YLAMDDGTFTI
+799 LSLRDGTFTV
-810 TSTRK
+810 TSTNK
-815 NIARVDIHYYSDG
+815 NIARVDINYYSDYWY
-828 GDTYAPNSVTADSG
+828 TYDPQSVTADSG
-842 TFNNDYTDW
+842 TFNDDYTDW
-851 RAHGVLTD
+851 RAHGILTD
-859 RVTFTMDA
+859 SVTFTMDA
-867 NTVTGWFGTTSYT
+867 NTDYYT
-880 RITSIVVYLAN
+880 RTAISSIVVYLAN

>member
-90 GEVDGKTVT
+90 GKVDGKTVT
-99 LYQFTVNLTLN
+99 LYKFTANLTLN
-110 AAPIHVHMV
+110 SSPIHVHMV

-184 VAKKFQKVPMVRNFA
+184 VAEKFQKVPMVRNFA

-272 AFVDPS
+272 DFVYPS

-288 PTGTQAK
+288 PSGTQAK

-300 RGKYNGDKEV
+300 RGKYNGETV

-349 IQSGGTADPTTDT
+349 IQSGGTADPTIDT
-362 DISSLDDISNGVNR
+362 EISSLDDISNGVSR

-388 ARDMVLRYKFIPDIN
+388 AKDMVLRYKFIPDVNN
-403 SSNDVDN
+403 SNVVDN
-410 DAAVTLTVGNKGS
+410 NAVTLTVGNKGS

-467 TVTGTSNSSSVKI
+467 TVTGTSNGTSVKI
-480 VVTVRVIPKQTLSVE
+480 VVTVRVIPVQTLSVE
-495 CVNGDPDKVSSR
+495 CVNSDATKLSTAR

-646 TPTAKVSS
+646 TQTAKVSK
-654 FTFDMEQGYVV
+654 FTFDMEKGYVY
-665 NSNGQGIPVHVYI
+665 SNGSGIPVHVYI

-685 TPSTLSEDDLKGEGW
+685 TPTTLSKDDLKGESW

-723 TSIYVQL
+723 NSIYVQL

-745 RSNFVMRTVTFETNS
+745 RGNASFVMRTVTFNTNRNNFKNS
-760 TYFGRTGN
+760 
-768 WWSVYVY
+768 
-775 DNTETSDGVT
+775 NTRTSDGVT
-785 LTFANDVILDRYYN
+785 LTFNNIYDKYDYY
-799 YLAMDDGTFTI
+799 LSLRDGTFTV
-810 TSTRK
+810 TSTNK
-815 NIARVDIHYYSDG
+815 NIARVDINYYSDYWY
-828 GDTYAPNSVTADSG
+828 TYDPQSVTADSG
-842 TFNNDYTDW
+842 TFNDDYTDW
-851 RAHGVLTD
+851 RAHGILTD
-859 RVTFTMDA
+859 SVTFTMDA
-867 NTVTGWFGTTSYT
+867 NTGRST
-880 RITSIVVYLAN
+880 RTAISSIVVYLAN

>member
-745 RSNFVMRTVTFETNS
+745 RGNASFVMSTVTFYTNS
-760 TYFGRTGN
+760 TYFGESWDWG
-768 WWSVYVY
+768 WILY
-775 DNTETSDGVT
+775 DNSETSDEIT
-785 LTFANDVILDRYYN
+785 LTFNNIYSRSRN

-810 TSTRK
+810 TSTSK
-815 NIARVDIHYYSDG
+815 NIARVDIHYYSANG
-828 GDTYAPNSVTADSG
+828 RTYDPQSVTADSG
-842 TFNNDYTDW
+842 TFNDDYTDW
-851 RAHGVLTD
+851 RAHGNLVNS
-859 RVTFTMDA
+859 VTFDTEA
-867 NTVTGWFGTTSYT
+867 EYYYPRVS
-880 RITSIVVYLAN
+880 SIVVYLAN

>member
-35 GVGLLNVK
+35 GVGMLNVK

-75 TLSEYALAENVGTTT
+75 TLSEYALADSVGTTT

-170 EYVKE
+170 EYVKKDE
-175 DGKFVVEDA
+175 KYVVEYA
-184 VAKKFQKVPMVRNFA
+184 VAEKFQKVPMVRNFA

-214 DGIVLLNEPKEGTV
+214 DGIVLVNEPKEGTV

-255 GNMLSS
+255 GNMLTS
-261 ETFDGTVPADS
+261 ETFDGTVPTDAD
-272 AFVDPS
+272 FVDPS

-300 RGKYNGDKEV
+300 RGKYNGETV

-318 ADGYYTVYR
+318 VDGYYTVYR

-388 ARDMVLRYKFIPDIN
+388 AQDMVLRYKFIPDVDK
-403 SSNDVDN
+403 STVVDN
-410 DAAVTLTVGNKGS
+410 DAVTLTVGNKGS

-467 TVTGTSNSSSVKI
+467 TLTGTSNSSSVKI

-561 SYSGSGKATYMFQR
+561 LNSGSGKATYMFQR
-575 TLMYSEYVSLTPSDS
+575 TLSYSEYVSLAPFDS
-590 KVTFS
+590 KVSFS
-595 SLFKSNIA
+595 SLFKSNIT
-603 ASASEVYVANPY
+603 ASASEVYVANQY

-624 NYHVAKFSNLR
+624 NYHVAKFSHLM
-635 YQYSY
+635 YHYSY
-640 SNNSDG
+640 TDNSDG
-646 TPTAKVSS
+646 TQTAKVSK
-654 FTFDMEQGYVV
+654 FTFDMEEGYVMY
-665 NSNGQGIPVHVYI
+665 SNGSGIPVHVYI

-685 TPSTLSEDDLKGEGW
+685 TPSTLSKDDLRGEGW
-700 YIYTPDNSGPQNK
+700 YIYTPNSGPQNK
-713 SFNIVPDSDA
+713 SFEIVPDSDA

-730 STDESSPVEYETAEL
+730 STDGSSPVEYETAEL
-745 RSNFVMRTVTFETNS
+745 RGNASFVMSTVTFYTNS
-760 TYFGRTGN
+760 TYFGESWDWG
-768 WWSVYVY
+768 WGWIY
-775 DNTETSDGVT
+775 DNSETSDEIT
-785 LTFANDVILDRYYN
+785 LTFNNIYSRSRN

-810 TSTRK
+810 TSTSK
-815 NIARVDIHYYSDG
+815 NIARVDIHYYSANG
-828 GDTYAPNSVTADSG
+828 RTYDPQSVTADSG
-842 TFNNDYTDW
+842 TFNDDYTDW
-851 RAHGVLTD
+851 RAHGVLTS
-859 RVTFTMDA
+859 VTFTMDA
-867 NTVTGWFGTTSYT
+867 NTDYST
-880 RITSIVVYLAN
+880 RTAISSIVVYLAN

>member
-16 TSCVKEEGPS
+16 SSCVKEEGPS

-35 GVGLLNVK
+35 GVGVLNVK

-75 TLSEYALAENVGTTT
+75 TLSEYALAKNVGTTT

-175 DGKFVVEDA
+175 DGKYVVEDV
-184 VAKKFQKVPMVRNFA
+184 VAEKFQKVPMVRNFA

-300 RGKYNGDKEV
+300 RGKYNGETV

-318 ADGYYTVYR
+318 VDGYYTVYR

-388 ARDMVLRYKFIPDIN
+388 AQDMVLRYKFIPDVDK
-403 SSNDVDN
+403 STDVDN
-410 DAAVTLTVGNKGS
+410 DAVTLTVGNKGS

-480 VVTVRVIPKQTLSVE
+480 VVMVRVIPKQTLSVE

-561 SYSGSGKATYMFQR
+561 SNSGSGKATYMFQR
-575 TLMYSEYVSLTPSDS
+575 TLSYSEYVSLAPFDS
-590 KVTFS
+590 KVSFS

-603 ASASEVYVANPY
+603 ASASEVYVANQY

-646 TPTAKVSS
+646 TQTAKVSS
-654 FTFDMEQGYVV
+654 FTFDMEHGYVY
-665 NSNGQGIPVHVYI
+665 SNGSGIPVHVYI

-685 TPSTLSEDDLKGEGW
+685 TPSTLSKDDLRGEGW

-713 SFNIVPDSDA
+713 SFEIVPDSDA

-745 RSNFVMRTVTFETNS
+745 RGNASFVMVTFNTNRNNFRNS
-760 TYFGRTGN
+760 
-768 WWSVYVY
+768 
-775 DNTETSDGVT
+775 NTRTSDGVT
-785 LTFANDVILDRYYN
+785 LSFANDVILGRYYN
-799 YLAMDDGTFTI
+799 YLAMYDGTFTI
-810 TSTRK
+810 TSTSK
-815 NIARVDIHYYSDG
+815 NIARVDIHYYSYG

-842 TFNNDYTDW
+842 TVNDDYTDW
-851 RAHGVLTD
+851 RAHGVLTYS
-859 RVTFTMDA
+859 VTFTMDA
-867 NTVTGWFGTTSYT
+867 NTETDFFGTTSYT

>member
-26 AGAKLPNPE
+26 AGTKLPNPE

-75 TLSEYALAENVGTTT
+75 KLSEYALAENVGTTT

-132 ELMSRLSVSGNTP
+132 ELMSGLSVSGNTP

-170 EYVKE
+170 EYVKK

-184 VAKKFQKVPMVRNFA
+184 VAEKFQKVPMVRNFA

-214 DGIVLLNEPKEGTV
+214 DGIVLLNEPREGTV

-242 KTYDYSGIVSAYS
+242 KTYDYSGIVSAFS

-261 ETFDGTVPADS
+261 ETFDGTVPAD
-272 AFVDPS
+272 ADFVDPS

-300 RGKYNGDKEV
+300 RGKYNGETV

-388 ARDMVLRYKFIPDIN
+388 AQDMVLRYKFIPDIN
-403 SSNDVDN
+403 SSNVVDN
-410 DAAVTLTVGNKGS
+410 DAVTLTVGNKGS

-467 TVTGTSNSSSVKI
+467 TVTGTSNGTSVKI
-480 VVTVRVIPKQTLSVE
+480 VVTVRVIPVQTLSVE
-495 CVNGDPDKVSSR
+495 CVNSDATKLSTAR

-646 TPTAKVSS
+646 TQTAKVYSLY
-654 FTFDMEQGYVV
+654 FEMEYGNVFYKGNPV
-665 NSNGQGIPVHVYI
+665 PVHVYI

-685 TPSTLSEDDLKGEGW
+685 TPKTLHADTDRGEGW
-700 YIYTPDNSGPQNK
+700 YIYVPDNEGPENK
-713 SFNIVPDSDA
+713 RININPDNDA

-745 RSNFVMRTVTFETNS
+745 RGNASFSTVTFETNNDH
-760 TYFGRTGN
+760 FGWIHNGRS
-768 WWSVYVY
+768 WVFY
-775 DNTETSDGVT
+775 NTETSGGIT
-785 LTFANDVILDRYYN
+785 LTFNNIYEDNDNSSYLILN
-799 YLAMDDGTFTI
+799 DGTFTI
-810 TSTRK
+810 TSTNK
-815 NIARVDIHYYSDG
+815 NIARVDIHYYSANG
-828 GDTYAPNSVTADSG
+828 RTYGPQSVTADSG
-842 TFNNDYTDW
+842 TFNDDYTDW
-851 RAHGVLTD
+851 RAHGILTD
-859 RVTFTMDA
+859 SVTFTMDA
-867 NTVTGWFGTTSYT
+867 NTGYYT
-880 RITSIVVYLAN
+880 RTAVSSIVVYLAN

>member
-35 GVGLLNVK
+35 GVGMLNVK

-75 TLSEYALAENVGTTT
+75 TLSEYALADSVGTTT

-175 DGKFVVEDA
+175 DGKYVVEYA
-184 VAKKFQKVPMVRNFA
+184 VAEKFQKVPMVRNFA

-214 DGIVLLNEPKEGTV
+214 DGIVLVNEPKEGTV

-255 GNMLSS
+255 GNMLTS
-261 ETFDGTVPADS
+261 ETFDGTVPTDAD
-272 AFVDPS
+272 FVDPS

-300 RGKYNGDKEV
+300 RGKYNGETV

-318 ADGYYTVYR
+318 VDGYYTVYR

-388 ARDMVLRYKFIPDIN
+388 AQDMVLRYKFIPDVDK
-403 SSNDVDN
+403 STVVDN
-410 DAAVTLTVGNKGS
+410 DAVTLTVGNKGS

-467 TVTGTSNSSSVKI
+467 TVTGTSNSTSVKI
-480 VVTVRVIPKQTLSVE
+480 VVTVRVIPVQTLSVE

-561 SYSGSGKATYMFQR
+561 SNSGSGKATYMFQR
-575 TLMYSEYVSLTPSDS
+575 TLTYSEYVSLTPSDS

-624 NYHVAKFSNLR
+624 NYHVARFSNLR

-685 TPSTLSEDDLKGEGW
+685 TSSTLSEDDLKGEGW

-713 SFNIVPDSDA
+713 SFEIVPDSDA

-730 STDESSPVEYETAEL
+730 STDGSSPVEYETTEL
-745 RSNFVMRTVTFETNS
+745 RGNASFVMSTVTFYTNS
-760 TYFGRTGN
+760 TYFGESLDWG
-768 WWSVYVY
+768 WIY
-775 DNTETSDGVT
+775 DNSETSDEIT
-785 LTFANDVILDRYYN
+785 LTFNNIYSRSRN

-810 TSTRK
+810 TSTSK
-815 NIARVDIHYYSDG
+815 NIARVDIHYYSANG
-828 GDTYAPNSVTADSG
+828 RTYDPQSVTADSG
-842 TFNNDYTDW
+842 TFNDDYTDW

-859 RVTFTMDA
+859 SVTFTMDA
-867 NTVTGWFGTTSYT
+867 NTETNFFGTTSYT

>member
-16 TSCVKEEGPS
+16 SSCVKEEGPS

-35 GVGLLNVK
+35 GVGVLNVK

-75 TLSEYALAENVGTTT
+75 TLSEYALAKIVGTTT

-175 DGKFVVEDA
+175 DGKYVVEDV
-184 VAKKFQKVPMVRNFA
+184 VAEKFQKVPMVRNFA

-255 GNMLSS
+255 GNMLTS
-261 ETFDGTVPADS
+261 ETFDGTVPTDAD
-272 AFVDPS
+272 FVDPS

-300 RGKYNGDKEV
+300 RGKYNGETV

-318 ADGYYTVYR
+318 VDGYYTVYR

-388 ARDMVLRYKFIPDIN
+388 AQDMVLRYKFIPDVDK
-403 SSNDVDN
+403 STDVDN
-410 DAAVTLTVGNKGS
+410 DAVTLTVGNKGS

-467 TVTGTSNSSSVKI
+467 TVTGTSNSTSVKI
-480 VVTVRVIPKQTLSVE
+480 VVTVRVIPVQTLSVE
-495 CVNGDPDKVSSR
+495 CVNSDATKLSTAR

-575 TLMYSEYVSLTPSDS
+575 TLTYSEYVSLTPSDS

-635 YQYSY
+635 YEYSY

-646 TPTAKVSS
+646 TQTAKVSS
-654 FTFDMEQGYVV
+654 FTFDMEHGYVY
-665 NSNGQGIPVHVYI
+665 SNGSGIPVHVYI

-685 TPSTLSEDDLKGEGW
+685 TPTTLSEDNIRGEGW
-700 YIYTPDNSGPQNK
+700 YIYVPDNEGEVGK

-745 RSNFVMRTVTFETNS
+745 RGNASFVMSTVTFETSLNIW
-760 TYFGRTGN
+760 YYGN
-768 WWSVYVY
+768 T
-775 DNTETSDGVT
+775 NTSDGVT
-785 LTFANDVILDRYYN
+785 LTFNNIDNNLYHYYRNYN
-799 YLAMDDGTFTI
+799 YLILEDGSFTVSS
-810 TSTRK
+810 TSK

-842 TFNNDYTDW
+842 TFNDDYTDW

-859 RVTFTMDA
+859 SVTFTMDA
-867 NTVTGWFGTTSYT
+867 NTGWDT
-880 RITSIVVYLAN
+880 RTAISSIVVYLAN

>member
-90 GEVDGKTVT
+90 GKVDGKTVT
-99 LYQFTVNLTLN
+99 LYKFTANLTLN
-110 AAPIHVHMV
+110 SSPIHVHMV

-175 DGKFVVEDA
+175 DGKYVVEDA
-184 VAKKFQKVPMVRNFA
+184 VAEKFQKVPMVRNFA

-272 AFVDPS
+272 DFVYPS

-288 PTGTQAK
+288 PSGTQAK

-300 RGKYNGDKEV
+300 RGKYNGETV

-349 IQSGGTADPTTDT
+349 IQSGGTADPTIDT
-362 DISSLDDISNGVNR
+362 EISSLDDISNGVSR

-388 ARDMVLRYKFIPDIN
+388 AKDMVLRYKFIPDVNN
-403 SSNDVDN
+403 SNVVDN
-410 DAAVTLTVGNKGS
+410 DAVTLTVGNKGS

-467 TVTGTSNSSSVKI
+467 TVTGTSNGTSVKI
-480 VVTVRVIPKQTLSVE
+480 VVTVRVIPVQTLSVE
-495 CVNGDPDKVSSR
+495 CVNSDATKLSTAR

-646 TPTAKVSS
+646 TQTAKVSK
-654 FTFDMEQGYVV
+654 FTFDMEKGYVY
-665 NSNGQGIPVHVYI
+665 SNGSGIPVHVYI

-685 TPSTLSEDDLKGEGW
+685 TPTTLSKDDLKGESW

-723 TSIYVQL
+723 NSIYVQL

-745 RSNFVMRTVTFETNS
+745 RGNASFVMRTVTFNTNRNNFKNS
-760 TYFGRTGN
+760 
-768 WWSVYVY
+768 
-775 DNTETSDGVT
+775 NTRTSDGVT
-785 LTFANDVILDRYYN
+785 LTFNNIYDKYDYY
-799 YLAMDDGTFTI
+799 LSLRDGTFTV
-810 TSTRK
+810 TSTNK
-815 NIARVDIHYYSDG
+815 NIARVDINYYSDYWY
-828 GDTYAPNSVTADSG
+828 TYDPQSVTADSG
-842 TFNNDYTDW
+842 TFNDDYTDW
-851 RAHGVLTD
+851 RAHGNLVNS
-859 RVTFTMDA
+859 VTFDTEA
-867 NTVTGWFGTTSYT
+867 EYYYYPRVS
-880 RITSIVVYLAN
+880 SIVVYLAN

>member
-1 MKKILYI
+1 MKIKKILYI

-16 TSCVKEEGPS
+16 SSCVKEEGPS

-35 GVGLLNVK
+35 GVGVLNVK

-75 TLSEYALAENVGTTT
+75 TLSEYALAKNVGTTT

-170 EYVKE
+170 EYVKKN
-175 DGKFVVEDA
+175 GKYVVEDA
-184 VAKKFQKVPMVRNFA
+184 VTEKFQKVPMVRNFA

-255 GNMLSS
+255 GNMLTS
-261 ETFDGTVPADS
+261 ETFDGTVPTDAD
-272 AFVDPS
+272 FVDPS

-300 RGKYNGDKEV
+300 RGKYNGDKV

-318 ADGYYTVYR
+318 TDGYYTVYR

-388 ARDMVLRYKFIPDIN
+388 AQDMVLRYKFIPDIN
-403 SSNDVDN
+403 SSNVVVN
-410 DAAVTLTVGNKGS
+410 DAVTLTVGNKGS

-430 STCTKATSDETYGG
+430 SACTKATSDETYGG

-745 RSNFVMRTVTFETNS
+745 RGNASFVMRTVTFNTNWNNFKNS
-760 TYFGRTGN
+760 
-768 WWSVYVY
+768 
-775 DNTETSDGVT
+775 NTRTSDGVT
-785 LTFANDVILDRYYN
+785 LTFNNIYNRESN
-799 YLAMDDGTFTI
+799 YLTMYDGTFTI
-810 TSTRK
+810 TSKSK
-815 NIARVDIHYYSDG
+815 NIARVDINYYSDYWY
-828 GDTYAPNSVTADSG
+828 TYDPQSVTADSG
-842 TFNNDYTDW
+842 TFNDDYTDW
-851 RAHGVLTD
+851 RAHGNLVNS
-859 RVTFTMDA
+859 VTFDTEA
-867 NTVTGWFGTTSYT
+867 EYYYPRVS
-880 RITSIVVYLAN
+880 SIVVYLAN

>member
-90 GEVDGKTVT
+90 GKVDGKTVT
-99 LYQFTVNLTLN
+99 LYKFTANLTLN
-110 AAPIHVHMV
+110 SSPIHVHMV

-175 DGKFVVEDA
+175 DGKYVVEDA
-184 VAKKFQKVPMVRNFA
+184 VAEKFQKVPMVRNFA

-272 AFVDPS
+272 DFVYPS

-288 PTGTQAK
+288 PSGTQAK

-300 RGKYNGDKEV
+300 RGKYNGETV

-349 IQSGGTADPTTDT
+349 IQSGGTADPTIDT
-362 DISSLDDISNGVNR
+362 EISSLDDISNGVSR

-388 ARDMVLRYKFIPDIN
+388 AKDMVLRYKFIPDVNN
-403 SSNDVDN
+403 SNVVDN
-410 DAAVTLTVGNKGS
+410 NAVTLTVGNKGS

-467 TVTGTSNSSSVKI
+467 TVTGTSNGTSVKI
-480 VVTVRVIPKQTLSVE
+480 VVTVRVIPVQTLSVE
-495 CVNGDPDKVSSR
+495 CVNSDATKLSTAR

-646 TPTAKVSS
+646 TQTAKVSK
-654 FTFDMEQGYVV
+654 FTFDMEKGYVY
-665 NSNGQGIPVHVYI
+665 SNGSGIPVHVYI

-685 TPSTLSEDDLKGEGW
+685 TPTTLSKDDLKGESW

-723 TSIYVQL
+723 NSIYVQL

-745 RSNFVMRTVTFETNS
+745 RGNASFVMRTVTFNTNRNNFKNS
-760 TYFGRTGN
+760 
-768 WWSVYVY
+768 
-775 DNTETSDGVT
+775 NTRTSDGVT
-785 LTFANDVILDRYYN
+785 LTFNNIYDKYDYY
-799 YLAMDDGTFTI
+799 LSLRDGTFTV
-810 TSTRK
+810 TSTNK
-815 NIARVDIHYYSDG
+815 NIARVDINYYSDYWY
-828 GDTYAPNSVTADSG
+828 TYDPQSVTADSG
-842 TFNNDYTDW
+842 TFNDDYTDW
-851 RAHGVLTD
+851 RAHGNLVNS
-859 RVTFTMDA
+859 VTFDTEA
-867 NTVTGWFGTTSYT
+867 EYYYYPRVS
-880 RITSIVVYLAN
+880 SIVVYLAN

>member
-16 TSCVKEEGPS
+16 SSCVKEEGPS

-90 GEVDGKTVT
+90 GKVDGKTVT
-99 LYQFTVNLTLN
+99 LYKFTANLTLN

-170 EYVKE
+170 KYDKE
-175 DGKFVVEDA
+175 DGKYVVEDV
-184 VAKKFQKVPMVRNFA
+184 VAEKFKKVPMVRNFA

-255 GNMLSS
+255 GNMLTS
-261 ETFDGTVPADS
+261 ETFDGTVAD
-272 AFVDPS
+272 FVDPS

-288 PTGTQAK
+288 PSGTQAK

-300 RGKYNGDKEV
+300 RGKYNGDKV

-403 SSNDVDN
+403 NSNVVDN
-410 DAAVTLTVGNKGS
+410 DAVTLTVGNKGS

-430 STCTKATSDETYGG
+430 STCTKATSNETYGG
-444 SSGWRQVTFKT
+444 SSDWRQVTFKT

-480 VVTVRVIPKQTLSVE
+480 VVMVRVIPKQTLSVE

-561 SYSGSGKATYMFQR
+561 SNSGSGKATYMFQR
-575 TLMYSEYVSLTPSDS
+575 TLTYSEYVSLTPSDS

-624 NYHVAKFSNLR
+624 NYHVARFSNLR

-685 TPSTLSEDDLKGEGW
+685 IPSTLSEDDLKGEGW

-723 TSIYVQL
+723 KSIYVQL

-745 RSNFVMRTVTFETNS
+745 RGNASFVMRTVTFNTNWNNFKNS
-760 TYFGRTGN
+760 
-768 WWSVYVY
+768 
-775 DNTETSDGVT
+775 NTRTSDGVT
-785 LTFANDVILDRYYN
+785 LTFNNIYNRESN
-799 YLAMDDGTFTI
+799 YLTMYDGTFTI
-810 TSTRK
+810 TSKSK
-815 NIARVDIHYYSDG
+815 NIARVDINYYSD
-828 GDTYAPNSVTADSG
+828 YVPKSVTADSG
-842 TFNNDYTDW
+842 TFNDDYTDW
-851 RAHGVLTD
+851 RAHGNLVNS
-859 RVTFTMDA
+859 VTFDTEA
-867 NTVTGWFGTTSYT
+867 EYYYPRVS
-880 RITSIVVYLAN
+880 SIVVYLAN

>member
-35 GVGLLNVK
+35 GVGMLNVK

-75 TLSEYALAENVGTTT
+75 TLSEYALAENVGTT

-99 LYQFTVNLTLN
+99 YQFTVNLTLN

-155 GITAKQVWDSATQSY
+155 GITAKQVWDSTTQSY
-170 EYVKE
+170 EYVKK
-175 DGKFVVEDA
+175 DGKYVVEDA
-184 VAKKFQKVPMVRNFA
+184 VAEKFQKVPMVRNFA
-199 WLTVGTSSSVTNFTL
+199 WLTVGTSSKVTNFTL

-255 GNMLSS
+255 GNMLTS
-261 ETFDGTVPADS
+261 ETFDGTVPIDAD
-272 AFVDPS
+272 FVDPS

-300 RGKYNGDKEV
+300 CGKYNGDKV

-362 DISSLDDISNGVNR
+362 DISSLDDISNGVSR

-388 ARDMVLRYKFIPDIN
+388 AKDMVLRYKFIPDVNN
-403 SSNDVDN
+403 SNVVDN
-410 DAAVTLTVGNKGS
+410 DAVTLTVGNKGS

-467 TVTGTSNSSSVKI
+467 TVTGTSNGTSVKI
-480 VVTVRVIPKQTLSVE
+480 VVTVRVIPVQTLSVE
-495 CVNGDPDKVSSR
+495 CVNSDPDKVSSR

-561 SYSGSGKATYMFQR
+561 SNSGSGKATYMFQR
-575 TLMYSEYVSLTPSDS
+575 TLSYSEYVSLAPFDS
-590 KVTFS
+590 KVSFS
-595 SLFKSNIA
+595 SLFKSNIT
-603 ASASEVYVANPY
+603 ASASEVYVANQY

-624 NYHVAKFSNLR
+624 NYHVAKFSNLM
-635 YQYSY
+635 YHYSY
-640 SNNSDG
+640 TDNSDG
-646 TPTAKVSS
+646 TQTAKVSK
-654 FTFDMEQGYVV
+654 FTFDMEEGYVM
-665 NSNGQGIPVHVYI
+665 SNGSGIPVHVYI

-685 TPSTLSEDDLKGEGW
+685 TPTTLSKDDLRGEGW
-700 YIYTPDNSGPQNK
+700 YIYTPDNSGQQNK
-713 SFNIVPDSDA
+713 SFEIVPDSDA

-745 RSNFVMRTVTFETNS
+745 RGNASFVMRTVTFNTNWNNFRYS
-760 TYFGRTGN
+760 
-768 WWSVYVY
+768 
-775 DNTETSDGVT
+775 NTRTSDGVT
-785 LTFANDVILDRYYN
+785 LTFNNIYDKYDYY
-799 YLAMDDGTFTI
+799 LSLRDGTFTV
-810 TSTRK
+810 TSTNK
-815 NIARVDIHYYSDG
+815 NIARVDINYYSDYWY
-828 GDTYAPNSVTADSG
+828 TYDPQSVTADSG
-842 TFNNDYTDW
+842 TFNDDYTDW
-851 RAHGVLTD
+851 RAHGILTD
-859 RVTFTMDA
+859 SVTFTMDA
-867 NTVTGWFGTTSYT
+867 NTDYYT
-880 RITSIVVYLAN
+880 RTAISSIVVYLAN

>member
-55 LSKDFDFTNST
+55 LTKDFDFTNST

-184 VAKKFQKVPMVRNFA
+184 VAEKFQKVPMVRNFA

-214 DGIVLLNEPKEGTV
+214 DGIVLLNEPREGTV

-261 ETFDGTVPADS
+261 ETFDGTVPAD
-272 AFVDPS
+272 ADFVDPS

-300 RGKYNGDKEV
+300 RGKYNGETV

-388 ARDMVLRYKFIPDIN
+388 AQDMVLRYKFIPDIN
-403 SSNDVDN
+403 SSNVVDN
-410 DAAVTLTVGNKGS
+410 DAVTLTVGNKGS

-561 SYSGSGKATYMFQR
+561 SNSGSGKATYMFQR
-575 TLMYSEYVSLTPSDS
+575 TLSYSEYVSLAPFDS
-590 KVTFS
+590 KVSFS

-603 ASASEVYVANPY
+603 ASASEVYVANQY

-624 NYHVAKFSNLR
+624 NYHVAKFSHLM
-635 YQYSY
+635 YHYSY
-640 SNNSDG
+640 TDNSDG
-646 TPTAKVSS
+646 TQTAKVSK
-654 FTFDMEQGYVV
+654 FTFDMEEGYVMY
-665 NSNGQGIPVHVYI
+665 SNGSGIPVHVYI

-685 TPSTLSEDDLKGEGW
+685 TPSTLSKDDLRGEGW

-713 SFNIVPDSDA
+713 SFEIVPDSDA

-745 RSNFVMRTVTFETNS
+745 RGNASFVMSTVTFETSLNIW
-760 TYFGRTGN
+760 YYGN
-768 WWSVYVY
+768 T
-775 DNTETSDGVT
+775 NTSDGVT
-785 LTFANDVILDRYYN
+785 LTFNNIDYNTGHYIWNYN
-799 YLAMDDGTFTI
+799 YLILKDGTFTV
-810 TSTRK
+810 TSTSK
-815 NIARVDIHYYSDG
+815 NIARVDIHYYSYG

-842 TFNNDYTDW
+842 TFNDDYTDW

-859 RVTFTMDA
+859 SVTFTMDA
-867 NTVTGWFGTTSYT
+867 NTGWDT
-880 RITSIVVYLAN
+880 RTAISSIVVYLAN

>member
-16 TSCVKEEGPS
+16 SSCVKEEGPS

-175 DGKFVVEDA
+175 DGKYVVEDA
-184 VAKKFQKVPMVRNFA
+184 VAEKFQKVPMVRNFA

-214 DGIVLLNEPKEGTV
+214 DGIVLVNEPKEGTV

-242 KTYDYSGIVSAYS
+242 KTYDYPGIVSAYS
-255 GNMLSS
+255 GSMLSS
-261 ETFDGTVPADS
+261 ETFDGTVPAD
-272 AFVDPS
+272 ADFVDSS

-300 RGKYNGDKEV
+300 RGKYNGDKV

-318 ADGYYTVYR
+318 TDGYYTVYR

-388 ARDMVLRYKFIPDIN
+388 AQDMVLRYKFIPDIN
-403 SSNDVDN
+403 SSNVVVN
-410 DAAVTLTVGNKGS
+410 DAVTLTVGNKGS

-430 STCTKATSDETYGG
+430 SACTKATSDETYGG

-480 VVTVRVIPKQTLSVE
+480 VVMVRVIPKQTLSVE

-561 SYSGSGKATYMFQR
+561 SNSGSGKATYMFQR
-575 TLMYSEYVSLTPSDS
+575 TLSYSEYVSLAPFDS
-590 KVTFS
+590 KVSFS
-595 SLFKSNIA
+595 SLFKSNIT
-603 ASASEVYVANPY
+603 ASASEVYVANQY

-624 NYHVAKFSNLR
+624 NYHVARFSNLR

-646 TPTAKVSS
+646 TQTAKVSK
-654 FTFDMEQGYVV
+654 FTFDMEDRYVMY
-665 NSNGQGIPVHVYI
+665 NGSGIPVHVYI

-685 TPSTLSEDDLKGEGW
+685 TPSTLSKDDLRGEGW
-700 YIYTPDNSGPQNK
+700 YIYTPDNSGPQDK
-713 SFNIVPDSDA
+713 SFEIVPDSDA

-745 RSNFVMRTVTFETNS
+745 RDNASFVMRTVTFNTNRNNFRYS
-760 TYFGRTGN
+760 
-768 WWSVYVY
+768 
-775 DNTETSDGVT
+775 NTRTSDGVT
-785 LTFANDVILDRYYN
+785 LTFNNIYNRESN
-799 YLAMDDGTFTI
+799 YLTMYDGTFTI
-810 TSTRK
+810 TSTSK
-815 NIARVDIHYYSDG
+815 NIARVDINYYSD
-828 GDTYAPNSVTADSG
+828 YVPKSVTADSG
-842 TFNNDYTDW
+842 TFNDDYTDW
-851 RAHGVLTD
+851 RAHGNLVNS
-859 RVTFTMDA
+859 VTFDTEA
-867 NTVTGWFGTTSYT
+867 EYYYPRVS
-880 RITSIVVYLAN
+880 SIVVYLAN